1 MSSSNLTRPGGLAAM
16 LGGLLVILVLIPIH
30 IMNENSVWVN
40 VTWIPTLVLL
50 AMGMVELRSRQQGGL
65 GWLGN
70 TGFFLAVIGTVLFT
84 VVSLGNALYKGPLQT
99 TPPELVQAIEGV
111 VVLSMMAGTLL
122 LGIATA
128 KAGVLPRWSGL
139 ALVIGTLSALTLGF
153 IGPENVRLQE
163 AGVLLFGV
171 GWAVLGFAL
180 WSGKGETLQ
189 QPSRVT

>member
-189 QPSRVT
+189 QPSRVS

>member
-153 IGPENVRLQE
+153 IGSENVRLQE

-189 QPSRVT
+189 QPSRVS

>member
-1 MSSSNLTRPGGLAAM
+1 MSSSDLTRLGGLAAV

-30 IMNENSVWVN
+30 IINQNSVWVN

-50 AMGMVELRSRQQGGL
+50 AGGVVGLRTRQEGGL

-70 TGFFLAVIGTVLFT
+70 TGFLLAVIGTVLFT
-84 VVSLGNALYKGPLQT
+84 VISLGNVLYKGLLQT
-99 TPPELVQAIEGV
+99 TPPELVQVLEGV
-111 VVLSMMAGTLL
+111 VVLLMMAGTLL
-122 LGIATA
+122 LGIATT

-139 ALVIGTLSALTLGF
+139 ALVIGTMSPLILGF

-171 GWAVLGFAL
+171 GWTVLGFAL

-189 QPSRVT
+189 KPSRVP

>member
-1 MSSSNLTRPGGLAAM
+1 
-16 LGGLLVILVLIPIH
+16 
-30 IMNENSVWVN
+30 
-40 VTWIPTLVLL
+40 
-50 AMGMVELRSRQQGGL
+50 
-65 GWLGN
+65 
-70 TGFFLAVIGTVLFT
+70 
-84 VVSLGNALYKGPLQT
+84 LYKGPLQT

-189 QPSRVT
+189 QPSRVS

>member
-171 GWAVLGFAL
+171 GWTVLGFAL

-189 QPSRVT
+189 QPSRVS

>member
-40 VTWIPTLVLL
+40 MTWIPTLVLL

-153 IGPENVRLQE
+153 IGSENVRLQE
-163 AGVLLFGV
+163 AGVHLFGV

-189 QPSRVT
+189 QPSRVS

>member
-1 MSSSNLTRPGGLAAM
+1 
-16 LGGLLVILVLIPIH
+16 
-30 IMNENSVWVN
+30 MNENSVWVN

-84 VVSLGNALYKGPLQT
+84 VVSLGNVLYKGPLQT

-153 IGPENVRLQE
+153 IGSENVRLQE

-189 QPSRVT
+189 QPSRVS

>member
-1 MSSSNLTRPGGLAAM
+1 MSSSDLTRLGGLAAV

-30 IMNENSVWVN
+30 IMNQNSVWVN

-50 AMGMVELRSRQQGGL
+50 AGGVIGLRTRQERGL

-70 TGFFLAVIGTVLFT
+70 TGFLLAVIGTVLFT
-84 VVSLGNALYKGPLQT
+84 VISLGNVLYKGLLQT
-99 TPPELVQAIEGV
+99 TPPELVQAVEGV
-111 VVLSMMAGTLL
+111 VVLLMIAGTLL
-122 LGIATA
+122 LGTATT

-139 ALVIGTLSALTLGF
+139 ALIIGSMSPLILGF

-171 GWAVLGFAL
+171 GWTVVGFAL
-180 WSGKGETLQ
+180 GLGKGETVE
-189 QPSRVT
+189 QPWRVP

>member
-1 MSSSNLTRPGGLAAM
+1 MSSSNLTRPGGLTAM

-30 IMNENSVWVN
+30 IMNETSVWVN

-50 AMGMVELRSRQQGGL
+50 AMGMVGLRSRQEGSL
-65 GWLGN
+65 GWFGN
-70 TGFFLAVIGTVLFT
+70 AGFFLAVIGTGLFT
-84 VVSLGNALYKGPLQT
+84 LVSLGNILYKGPLQT
-99 TPPELVQAIEGV
+99 TQPELVQAFEGV
-111 VVLSMMAGTLL
+111 VVLLMMAGTLL
-122 LGIATA
+122 LGIATT

-139 ALVIGTLSALTLGF
+139 ALVIGSMSPLILGF

-189 QPSRVT
+189 QPSRVS

>member
-139 ALVIGTLSALTLGF
+139 ALVIGTLSALILGF
-153 IGPENVRLQE
+153 IGSENVRLQE

-189 QPSRVT
+189 QPSRVS

>member
-50 AMGMVELRSRQQGGL
+50 AMCMVELRSRQQGGL

-139 ALVIGTLSALTLGF
+139 ALVIGTLSALILGF
-153 IGPENVRLQE
+153 IGSENVRLQE

-171 GWAVLGFAL
+171 GWTVLGFAL
-180 WSGKGETLQ
+180 WSGKGETLK
-189 QPSRVT
+189 QPSRVP

>member
-153 IGPENVRLQE
+153 IGSENVRLQE
-163 AGVLLFGV
+163 AGVHLFGV

-189 QPSRVT
+189 QPSRVS